1 MVITQKQKW
10 GTKDAEMEKKKET
23 KTCADGASGDR
34 GAPSADVER
43 RCRKYFEER
52 NGGGFGADFS
62 GTGSVSEKRRRNL
75 SGSTGVACK
84 KEQGDKTVCEGL
96 S

>member
-34 GAPSADVER
+34 GFR
-43 RCRKYFEER
+43 LLTW
-52 NGGGFGADFS
+52 NGGAGNILKNGMEA
-62 GTGSVSEKRRRNL
+62 VSERISRGQDQFLKTKTELIRINWWSLRKR
-75 SGSTGVACK
+75 TGR
-84 KEQGDKTVCEGL
+84 QDSL
-96 S
+96 

>member
-34 GAPSADVER
+34 GAPSADVE
-43 RCRKYFEER
+43 
-52 NGGGFGADFS
+52 
-62 GTGSVSEKRRRNL
+62 
-75 SGSTGVACK
+75 
-84 KEQGDKTVCEGL
+84 
-96 S
+96 